1 MPRRKGAQNC
11 KILPWLSRKADNHEG
26 RFIQL
31 GNSLLLS
38 SKSEE
43 GLEQNPFLRLTNGS
57 RFVYLAMALEA
68 GGRREFEFTRSAAQ
82 KYGLSNSSLR
92 SAVCELVEAGMIKSG
107 VERMPVFPTFT
118 NFASTGR
125 SHHKRICLA
134 ICCISVQFLDKA
146 TAEK

>member
-92 SAVCELVEAGMIKSG
+92 IAVCELVEAGMIKKRSG
-107 VERMPVFPTFT
+107 KNARLPNIYEFCFDWKKPP
-118 NFASTGR
+118 
-125 SHHKRICLA
+125 
-134 ICCISVQFLDKA
+134 
-146 TAEK
+146 